1 MFRANTCG
9 YVDMWIYVN
18 WPRGQSRNE
27 TQLNWA
33 QQKFAAA
40 RLSSAFHV
48 FSWFRAAVKCIYF
61 TLFSTFIG
69 ILQFIFFLQAKSAT
83 EVAGN
88 QHFFFV
94 TANCN
99 KIYFIRKCCTA
110 LDGIAVMHFG
120 KFNF

>member
-1 MFRANTCG
+1 
-9 YVDMWIYVN
+9 MWIYVN

-69 ILQFIFFLQAKSAT
+69 ILQFIFFFASQIRNGSCRQSA
-83 EVAGN
+83 
-88 QHFFFV
+88 FFFV
-94 TANCN
+94 AANCN